1 MLLAI
6 DYSPFDNQER
16 TAHEVSVRLFM
27 PDVYNVKS
35 EQKIKSVKVD
45 GIVRELRFDILPH
58 GFCFVDPKAEYF
70 KRAARS
76 TGVL

>member
-35 EQKIKSVKVD
+35 EQEIKSVKVD

-58 GFCFVDPKAEYF
+58 GFCFVE
-70 KRAARS
+70 
-76 TGVL
+76 LE